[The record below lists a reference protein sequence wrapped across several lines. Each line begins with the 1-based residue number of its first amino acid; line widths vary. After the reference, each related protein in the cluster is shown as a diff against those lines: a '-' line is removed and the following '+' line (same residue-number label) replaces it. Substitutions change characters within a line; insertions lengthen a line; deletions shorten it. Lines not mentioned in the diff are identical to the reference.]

1 MGEGGM
7 FLSLFLSGRI
17 KPLILKFCFDTII
30 SLKTKRTVNKYQSM
44 VISRFAF
51 HSDIEQQF

>member
-1 MGEGGM
+1 M